1 MFSDAAALV
10 RYFTEFY
17 LTSDDQRQNL
27 ILSCQTLDGT
37 MQHHN
42 FPVDEVKLAT
52 GDYFTFQ

>member
-1 MFSDAAALV
+1 MTPGPEQHCLNLLH
-10 RYFTEFY
+10 

-27 ILSCQTLDGT
+27 ILSCQILDAT
-37 MQHHN
+37 IQHHN